1 MLDPKRVPLDS
12 LRRRFPLKRNFDF
25 AEWSQVTNSDSSA
38 RRKLLIGLTLALAT
52 VALFL
57 PAVSHQFLGYD
68 DQDYVTDNPHVR
80 AGLTSSGIVWAF
92 KSFYAS
98 NWHPLT
104 WLSHMLDCQIYGLGP
119 AGHHL
124 TNVLL
129 HAANVVLLFVAL
141 TRLTG
146 SLWRSAAVAALFAW
160 HPLHVESVAWVA
172 ERKDLLCAF
181 FWLLTLWSYARYV
194 EESRAQSSVTKV
206 FGSRRFFYC
215 LALLFFALALM
226 SKPMAVTLPFV
237 LLLLDYWPLQTS
249 TESSAQS
256 PHPGGQRRPW
266 NARLCRGLLL
276 EKGPFIALSAVGCIL
291 TIEAQGREHAIAST
305 GGLPV
310 SERVSHALVSYGHYL
325 WATVA
330 PYALAV
336 HYPHPRTTPTL
347 ELVAALLVLVGIS
360 LLAIRLAANRPYLL
374 VGWLWFMGTLVPVI
388 GLVQVGEQAWADR
401 YTYLPLI
408 GIFMAFV
415 WCVGDW
421 VAQPAASNTTED
433 RRSSRRTRLVAV
445 VSALVGLAMA
455 VQTVRQLGYWKDTR
469 TLFAHAAA
477 VTGKNTRALTMLGRA
492 FAADGKLDEAKRL
505 YAEALSHTA
514 DDPETHFCLGKV
526 LDQQGNL
533 DSAIAEFNQAL
544 RSPQFREPA
553 HVCIGIALAKEKKY
567 NEAVAHYQ
575 EALRLNPESAAAEH
589 NLAHLLRSEGRFDEA
604 VAHYTAA
611 LKDDP
616 ARAETHNNLGVLF
629 LEKGRLAEGMTQL
642 QEALRLNP
650 DYTEAQCN
658 LAIALN
664 LQEKWQQA
672 AELLSTL
679 CPKRPQD
686 PNLRYQFALAL
697 YHLNR
702 VREARSLL
710 AEALVIQ
717 RDFPPAL
724 DRLAWLL
731 ATDPHDDL
739 RNGTQAVSMAER
751 ACELTQHKR
760 PQFMATLA
768 AAYAEVGR
776 FGEAETT
783 AQKAESLARD
793 SGQSALVVLSQG
805 IATAAKSGRPWREKL
820 DNQTSP

>member
-1 MLDPKRVPLDS
+1 
-12 LRRRFPLKRNFDF
+12 LKRNFDF
-25 AEWSQVTNSDSSA
+25 AEWSEVTNSDSSA

-52 VALFL
+52 VALFS

-80 AGLTSSGIVWAF
+80 AGLTWSSIVWAF

-104 WLSHMLDCQIYGLGP
+104 WLSHMLDCQIYGLKP

-129 HAANVVLLFVAL
+129 HAANAVLLFLAL
-141 TRLTG
+141 TRLTS

-181 FWLLTLWSYARYV
+181 FWMLTLWSYARYV
-194 EESRAQSSVTKV
+194 EESRVPGPEKKV
-206 FGSRRFFYC
+206 LGSRWRFYC
-215 LALLFFALALM
+215 LTLLFFAMALM
-226 SKPMAVTLPFV
+226 SKPMAVTLPLV
-237 LLLLDYWPLQTS
+237 LLLLDYWPLQRS
-249 TESSAQS
+249 TESNAQS
-256 PHPGGQRRPW
+256 PDPSGQRRRW
-266 NARLCRGLLL
+266 NARFCRALLL
-276 EKGPFIALSAVGCIL
+276 EKSPFIALSVVACIL

-310 SERVSHALVSYGHYL
+310 SERVSHAIVSYGHYL

-360 LLAIRLAANRPYLL
+360 LLAIRLAASRPYLL
-374 VGWLWFMGTLVPVI
+374 VGWLWFLGTLVPVI

-401 YTYLPLI
+401 YTYLPLV
-408 GIFMAFV
+408 GIFMVFV

-421 VAQPAASNTTED
+421 MEGQTALSKVADKALSLRA
-433 RRSSRRTRLVAV
+433 RLVAV

-455 VQTVRQLGYWKDTR
+455 FQTVRQLGYWKDTQ

-492 FAADGKLDEAKRL
+492 LAADGKLDEAKRL
-505 YAEALSHTA
+505 YTEALSYTP

-526 LDQQGNL
+526 MDQQGNL
-533 DSAIAEFNQAL
+533 DGAIAEFSQAL
-544 RSPQFREPA
+544 QSAQFREPA

-589 NLAHLLRSEGRFDEA
+589 NFAHLLRNEGRFDEA

-629 LEKGRLAEGMTQL
+629 LEKGRFAEGMAQL

-702 VREARSLL
+702 IREARSLL
-710 AEALVIQ
+710 AEALAIQ
-717 RDFPPAL
+717 KDFPPAL
-724 DRLAWLL
+724 DRLAWVL

-739 RNGTQAVSMAER
+739 RNGSDAVRMAER

-760 PQFMATLA
+760 AQFMVTLA
-768 AAYAEVGR
+768 AAYAEVGQ
-776 FGEAETT
+776 FADAETT
-783 AQKAESLARD
+783 AQKAEHLAHD
-793 SGQSALVVLSQG
+793 SGQSALVVLSRE
-805 IATAAKSGRPWREKL
+805 IAAAAKSGRPWRDKPES
-820 DNQTSP
+820 QTSP